1 MLLSV
6 RAGGGQGWH
15 SLIFD
20 FFKTI
25 VYYTN
30 PTKVELHQGKSRKHH
45 HTTMTLTDAELT
57 TRK

>member
-1 MLLSV
+1 MLELVGVKDGTLSFF
-6 RAGGGQGWH
+6 
-15 SLIFD
+15 LD

-57 TRK
+57 ARK